1 MKIVK
6 NIIPFCTLLFAVA
19 LCSCSVS
26 KEQKNTT
33 LSETTTEEQTISSS
47 QTTPQIT
54 LAEITLSEEEAAQSR
69 GEKEKALYRTL
80 ENNDET
86 GEIKQVS
93 GENLKL
99 IDFTD
104 CSIAALDKY
113 GVKIYERLSDEKT
126 KEFIDC
132 ITEAEI
138 SSEEYGELP
147 KFLGGTLWK
156 FQIVLNSSEIIY
168 IGTLQ
173 FEDIHLIVING
184 EHGYPC
190 DEESLD
196 KIRKC
201 YQDIYK
207 RFVEKAW
214 QQ

>member
-1 MKIVK
+1 MKIIK
-6 NIIPFCTLLFAVA
+6 NIIPFCAILFAVVP
-19 LCSCSVS
+19 CSCSVS
-26 KEQKNTT
+26 ENTV
-33 LSETTTEEQTISSS
+33 LSEATSEQQTIS
-47 QTTPQIT
+47 PFQII
-54 LAEITLSEEEAAQSR
+54 LAETAPSEEEAAQSR
-69 GEKEKALYRTL
+69 GKKETELYHSL

-99 IDFTD
+99 VDFTD

-132 ITEAEI
+132 IAEAEI

-147 KFLGGTLWK
+147 KFVGGSQT
-156 FQIVLNSSEIIY
+156 FQIVLNTSEIIY
-168 IGTLQ
+168 IDTLQ
-173 FEDIHLIVING
+173 FEDIRLIIING

-190 DEESLD
+190 DDESLD
-196 KIRKC
+196 QIREC

>member
-1 MKIVK
+1 MKIIK
-6 NIIPFCTLLFAVA
+6 NIILFSALLFAVT

-26 KEQKNTT
+26 KEQENTT
-33 LSETTTEEQTISSS
+33 LSETTTEQQTISSS

-69 GEKEKALYRTL
+69 GKKETELYHSL

-99 IDFTD
+99 VDFTD

-132 ITEAEI
+132 IAEAEI

-147 KFLGGTLWK
+147 KFVGGSQT
-156 FQIVLNSSEIIY
+156 FQIVLNTSEIIY
-168 IGTLQ
+168 IDTLQ
-173 FEDIHLIVING
+173 FEDIRLIIING

-190 DEESLD
+190 DDESLD
-196 KIRKC
+196 QIREC

>member
-1 MKIVK
+1 MKIIK
-6 NIIPFCTLLFAVA
+6 NILPFCTLLFAVA
-19 LCSCSVS
+19 LCSCSAS

-33 LSETTTEEQTISSS
+33 LSETTTEQQTISSY
-47 QTTPQIT
+47 QIT
-54 LAEITLSEEEAAQSR
+54 LAETTLSEEEAAQSR

-93 GENLKL
+93 GEELKL
-99 IDFTD
+99 MDFTD
-104 CSIAALDKY
+104 CSIAALDSW
-113 GVKIYERLSDEKT
+113 GVKIYERLSEEKV

-147 KFLGGTLWK
+147 KFSGGRPGFK
-156 FQIVLNSSEIIY
+156 IVLNTGEIIC
-168 IGTLQ
+168 ISTLEY
-173 FEDIHLIVING
+173 EDIHLIIING

-190 DEESLD
+190 DDESLD
-196 KIRKC
+196 QIREC

-207 RFVEKAW
+207 RFVEKAL